1 MLTLV
6 PAGEEWMPFRQSML
20 EDPAT
25 MAYNAPYFPPD
36 GTIPFPESKW
46 AGWLERW
53 TGREPERF
61 CGYVLDGDTP
71 VGEVCWHGMG
81 SDMGVVIR
89 ADYRGQGYGREA
101 LGLLMARAFGHAEIA
116 YLRNTFETDRD
127 PAMRLHLSMGFVP
140 VGTEDGLTVV
150 EMTRERYVNRYLT
163 RTGE

>member
-1 MLTLV
+1 M
-6 PAGEEWMPFRQSML
+6 
-20 EDPAT
+20 
-25 MAYNAPYFPPD
+25 
-36 GTIPFPESKW
+36 
-46 AGWLERW
+46 
-53 TGREPERF
+53 
-61 CGYVLDGDTP
+61 LDGDTP

-89 ADYRGQGYGREA
+89 ADYRGKGYGREA
-101 LGLLMARAFGHAEIA
+101 LGLLMARAFGHPEITR
-116 YLRNTFETDRD
+116 LRNTFETDRD